1 MTILEKIKQN
11 AQKNGNQP
19 AYSVEIGGETVR
31 KL

>member
-19 AYSVEIGGETVR
+19 AYSVEIGGGGR
-31 KL
+31 A